1 MIQELKR
8 RIHDDIAWNQERSQT
23 SVYDRERAYHAEQV
37 QKLLLVLETLDTIPE
52 PTPPGPSP
60 EKPMSLKEMIGYM
73 GKRPGITTPG
83 MVPRMPTKEEAALAL
98 ACHLMDTGSGDW
110 DEETVTRR
118 KKWRRELEKVREKEF
133 RIATSIKATMHL
145 KVREYHKMYG
155 VSIGNHNRVV

>member
-1 MIQELKR
+1 MIQQLKS
-8 RIHDDIAWNQERSQT
+8 RIEDDIAWNRERSL
-23 SVYDRERAYHAEQV
+23 SSMYDGERAYHAEQV

-73 GKRPGITTPG
+73 GKRPGITTP
-83 MVPRMPTKEEAALAL
+83 MLMPRMPTKEEAALAL

-110 DEETVTRR
+110 DEETVMRR
-118 KKWRRELEKVREKEF
+118 KEWRKELEKVREKEF

>member
-1 MIQELKR
+1 MIQQLKE
-8 RIHDDIAWNQERSQT
+8 RIEDDIAWNRERSL
-23 SVYDRERAYHAEQV
+23 SSMYDGERAYHAEQV

-52 PTPPGPSP
+52 LTPPDPSP

-73 GKRPGITTPG
+73 GKRPGITTP
-83 MVPRMPTKEEAALAL
+83 MLMPRMPTKEEAALAL

-110 DEETVTRR
+110 DEETVMRR
-118 KKWRRELEKVREKEF
+118 KEWRKELEKVREREF

-155 VSIGNHNRVV
+155 VSIGNHNRAV

>member
-1 MIQELKR
+1 MIQQLKE
-8 RIHDDIAWNQERSQT
+8 RIEDDIAWNRERSL
-23 SVYDRERAYHAEQV
+23 SSMYDGERAYHAEQV

-52 PTPPGPSP
+52 PTPPDPSP
-60 EKPMSLKEMIGYM
+60 ENPMSLKEMIGHM
-73 GKRPGITTPG
+73 GKRPGITTP
-83 MVPRMPTKEEAALAL
+83 MLMPRMPTKEEAALAL

-110 DEETVTRR
+110 DEETVMRR
-118 KKWRRELEKVREKEF
+118 KEWRKELEKVREKEF

>member
-1 MIQELKR
+1 MIQQLKE
-8 RIHDDIAWNQERSQT
+8 RIEDDIAWNRERSL
-23 SVYDRERAYHAEQV
+23 SSMYDGERAYHAEQV

-52 PTPPGPSP
+52 PTPPDPSP
-60 EKPMSLKEMIGYM
+60 ENPMSLKEMIGHM
-73 GKRPGITTPG
+73 GKRPGITTP
-83 MVPRMPTKEEAALAL
+83 MLMPRMPTKEEAALAL

-110 DEETVTRR
+110 DEETVMRR
-118 KKWRRELEKVREKEF
+118 KEWRKELEKVREREF